1 MSLRPG
7 VCAVAAVKAA
17 RVLALVV
24 MMGAGLVA
32 LQAGKVPVH
41 YSLYAT
47 CWTLVMSAAVG
58 VVALWPIEI
67 ALKWMTR
74 RRVLLTLKVQP

>member
-1 MSLRPG
+1 MSPA
-7 VCAVAAVKAA
+7 VCVLATVKAA

-24 MMGAGLVA
+24 MMGAGLAA

-47 CWTLVMSAAVG
+47 CWTLLMSAAVG
-58 VVALWPIEI
+58 VVALWPMEI

-74 RRVLLTLKVQP
+74 RRVLLTPKVQR

>member
-1 MSLRPG
+1 MTPRPHTW
-7 VCAVAAVKAA
+7 ALATVKAA
-17 RVLALVV
+17 RMAALVV
-24 MMGAGLVA
+24 LMGAGLGA

-47 CWTLVMSAAVG
+47 CWTLLVSAAVG
-58 VVALWPIEI
+58 VVALWPMEI

-74 RRVLLTLKVQP
+74 PTARPTLKVRR